1 MALPSNSSNQR
12 RLLDS
17 AIGQPFA
24 MSEAL
29 FNLTGRAALITGAA
43 RGLGAA
49 MAAALGHAGARLF
62 LNDIDELALC
72 AQCARLVDEG
82 LQAEG
87 LAFDVCDAAGVAAA
101 MRQIE
106 EHAGRLDILVNN
118 AGIAVYKGLVDH
130 DIEDWN
136 RVLGVDLTALYVVA
150 REAAKIMS
158 EDGHGRIINVSS
170 ILGLISR
177 PGILSYVVAKHGVIG
192 MTRALAAE
200 LGSRRITCNAIA
212 PGFFETPMNDNL
224 TADSAFRRMITSRTP
239 LKRWALPE
247 ELSGPIVFL
256 ASAASSFV
264 TGQVLVVD
272 GGITTSLF
280 PPESAPLG

>member
-1 MALPSNSSNQR
+1 MPES
-12 RLLDS
+12 
-17 AIGQPFA
+17 
-24 MSEAL
+24 L
-29 FNLTGRAALITGAA
+29 FNLAGRTAMITGAA

-49 MAAALGHAGARLF
+49 MATALGRAGARLF
-62 LNDIDELALC
+62 LNDIDEATLSARC
-72 AQCARLVDEG
+72 ATLLEQG
-82 LQAEG
+82 MQAEG
-87 LAFDVCDAAGVAAA
+87 IGFDVCDAAGVAEA
-101 MRQIE
+101 MRWIE
-106 EHAGRLDILVNN
+106 QRCGRLDILVNN

-130 DIEDWN
+130 GIEDWN
-136 RVLGVDLTALYVVA
+136 RVMGVDLTALYVVA
-150 REAAKIMS
+150 REAAKIMP

-200 LGSRRITCNAIA
+200 LGARRITCNAIA
-212 PGFFETPMNDNL
+212 PGFFETPMSDSL
-224 TADSAFRRMITSRTP
+224 TADGAFKQMITSRTP
-239 LKRWALPE
+239 LKRWAQPE

-272 GGITTSLF
+272 GGITASLF
-280 PPESAPLG
+280 PPEMAP

>member
-1 MALPSNSSNQR
+1 VPQ
-12 RLLDS
+12 LLFSLADR
-17 AIGQPFA
+17 
-24 MSEAL
+24 
-29 FNLTGRAALITGAA
+29 TALITGAA

-49 MAAALGHAGARLF
+49 MAAALGQAGARLF
-62 LNDIDELALC
+62 LNDIDEAALSARCAALAG
-72 AQCARLVDEG
+72 EG

-87 LAFDVCDAAGVAAA
+87 LVFDVCDPAGVAAA
-101 MRQIE
+101 MGRIQE
-106 EHAGRLDILVNN
+106 RCGRLDILVNN

-130 DIEDWN
+130 DLDDWN

-200 LGSRRITCNAIA
+200 LGARRITCNAIA
-212 PGFFETPMNDNL
+212 PGFFETPMNDSL
-224 TADSAFRRMITSRTP
+224 TADGAFKQMITSRTP
-239 LKRWALPE
+239 LKRWAQPE

-264 TGQVLVVD
+264 TGQILVVD
-272 GGITTSLF
+272 GGITASLF

>member
-1 MALPSNSSNQR
+1 M
-12 RLLDS
+12 S
-17 AIGQPFA
+17 AP
-24 MSEAL
+24 L
-29 FNLTGRAALITGAA
+29 FNLAGRTALITGAA

-49 MAAALGHAGARLF
+49 MAKALGRAGARLF
-62 LNDIDELALC
+62 LNDIDEAALSARCASLAG
-72 AQCARLVDEG
+72 EG
-82 LQAEG
+82 IRADG
-87 LAFDVCDAAGVAAA
+87 VPFDVCDAAGVAAG
-101 MRQIE
+101 MGRIE
-106 EHAGRLDILVNN
+106 AQSRRLDILINN

-130 DIEDWN
+130 GLEDWK
-136 RVLGVDLTALYVVA
+136 RVLDVDLTALYIVA

-158 EDGHGRIINVSS
+158 EDGRGRIINVSS

-200 LGSRRITCNAIA
+200 LGGRRITCNAIA

-224 TADSAFRRMITSRTP
+224 TADGAFKQMIASRTP
-239 LKRWALPE
+239 LKRWAQPE

-256 ASAASSFV
+256 ASEASSFV

-272 GGITTSLF
+272 GGITASLF
-280 PPESAPLG
+280 PPELAP